1 MNKIC
6 TKKLH
11 EEHELPNPCRCPH
24 CQQAKDGQAA
34 LDYYRQD
41 QDPGA
46 THCDPFP
53 ERKKE

>member
-6 TKKLH
+6 TKKLYEKH
-11 EEHELPNPCRCPH
+11 GFFNHCRCPH
-24 CQQAKDGQAA
+24 CQQAKDQAAA

-41 QDPGA
+41 QEPGA
-46 THCDPFP
+46 NHCDPFP